1 MPKPSKTS
9 RARSRLA
16 GWPWIVGLLV
26 IAVMGLV
33 WWQAKAVRQEA
44 KQFAAP
50 PGHGTNAL
58 GAAASDTG
66 VASSNAFDMA
76 KFSTWVTNQS
86 DVDELLGSGGR
97 LLAEG
102 RAGLAFM
109 CYHRVT
115 QLKPEHEEAWFNL
128 GVTLVRMGE
137 LPEAEYAYR
146 RAISNFLEY
155 AEARNNL
162 GNLLTRQKRYA
173 EAAEQFNSVLEQT
186 PDNAAAHNNLGRVL
200 AEQGSAL
207 AALTQFAEA
216 ARLDTNYLEARFNLG
231 AALLTLGQ
239 TNEAA
244 VAFRETLRLRPDF
257 APALNALAKLR
268 KQP

>member
-1 MPKPSKTS
+1 
-9 RARSRLA
+9 
-16 GWPWIVGLLV
+16 LV
-26 IAVMGLV
+26 IAAVGLA
-33 WWQAKAVRQEA
+33 WWQVNGFRRDAG
-44 KQFAAP
+44 QFAAA
-50 PGHGTNAL
+50 HGYWTNAPR
-58 GAAASDTG
+58 AAAYNT
-66 VASSNAFDMA
+66 VAVSSNAFDMA

-97 LLAEG
+97 LLAED

-115 QLKPEHEEAWFNL
+115 VLKPEHEEAWFNL
-128 GVTLVRMGE
+128 GVTLVRLGE

-162 GNLLTRQKRYA
+162 GNLFTRQKRYA
-173 EAAEQFNSVLEQT
+173 EAAEQFNAVLEQA

-200 AEQGSAL
+200 AEQGDAL
-207 AALTQFAEA
+207 GALTQFAEA

-231 AALLTLGQ
+231 AALLTMGR
-239 TNEAA
+239 TNEAVA
-244 VAFRETLRLRPDF
+244 AFRETLRQRPDF

-268 KQP
+268 RQP